1 MFPEALPM
9 RCVHLNRLG
18 RQCSAEALPEDMF
31 CAAHSPNRKL
41 ESPEPGNSRPAIYRL
56 VALFLLLIFL
66 FNAYQTVLGWLGW

>member
-1 MFPEALPM
+1 
-9 RCVHLNRLG
+9 
-18 RQCSAEALPEDMF
+18 MF
-31 CAAHSPNRKL
+31 CAAHSPDRKL